1 MEALFLPLCHIACIY
16 LIKFL
21 SHRKERG
28 KYVRDIIGACATNH
42 PRPGV
47 RST

>member
-1 MEALFLPLCHIACIY
+1 MEALFLPLCRIVCIY

-28 KYVRDIIGACATNH
+28 KYVRDIIGAFATNH
-42 PRPGV
+42 PRPG
-47 RST
+47 S